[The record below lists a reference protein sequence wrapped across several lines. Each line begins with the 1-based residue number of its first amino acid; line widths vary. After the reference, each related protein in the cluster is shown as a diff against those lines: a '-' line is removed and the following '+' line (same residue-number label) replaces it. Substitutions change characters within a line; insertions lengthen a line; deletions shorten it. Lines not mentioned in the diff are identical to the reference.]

1 MHRGGA
7 RVQVGWSPI
16 CRYFPLYLQVG
27 SYSEPQRCRLHRAP
41 EMQAALS
48 LLEAQHIQSGHA
60 IVIDA
65 WCRQLVTEIPRVSYN
80 ARVALLEA
88 SWSYSHVPELRVVS
102 LALLET
108 WPGRIPSVLAEA
120 LHRLSED
127 AFKKLPK
134 LVRWKSPSACILNAQ
149 SSLLEH
155 VGVA

>member
-1 MHRGGA
+1 
-7 RVQVGWSPI
+7 
-16 CRYFPLYLQVG
+16 
-27 SYSEPQRCRLHRAP
+27 
-41 EMQAALS
+41 MQAALS
-48 LLEAQHIQSGHA
+48 LLEAQHIQTGHA

-65 WCRQLVTEIPRVSYN
+65 WCRRLVTAIPRISYN

-88 SWSYSHVPELRVVS
+88 SWSHSHVPELRVVS

-127 AFKKLPK
+127 AFRKLPK
-134 LVRWKSPSACILNAQ
+134 TCALEVSICVHPKCPMKSF
-149 SSLLEH
+149 ER